1 MILEFQG
8 AQNHHQCH
16 RFPLQEMAGLI
27 KRLSNPPWFWR
38 WSLSYQNHPIGKES
52 HLNQATIF
60 RFQPLIFQGDTRYE
74 CFYTTFFFRPLG
86 SSPLSPKRSRVN
98 VSMGMVPTDVFLL
111 KTCRC
116 LGQQQNFA
124 PAAAMAL
131 QCRHTFLHVEDSDF
145 DFWSFKRTENI

>member
-1 MILEFQG
+1 MWFTFSNRKM
-8 AQNHHQCH
+8 AQNHSQCH

-27 KRLSNPPWFWR
+27 KRLSRPPWFWR
-38 WSLSYQNHPIGKES
+38 WNPGYQNHPMGKES

-60 RFQPLIFQGDTRYE
+60 RFQPLIFQGDTAIRRYE

-111 KTCRC
+111 KTCSYRC

-131 QCRHTFLHVEDSDF
+131 QCRHTFLHMEDSGV
-145 DFWSFKRTENI
+145 WV